1 MIEQKKE
8 KPIIFIVA
16 WTLTRLFR
24 LNIMIFAIPLLLA
37 IIRISLEPDTSF
49 WDRFPN
55 QLYTI
60 ALFLSSLTYIF
71 GVIYKMIP
79 QKLWDKKIELQEFE
93 KKYFKAAMLVCILT
107 YATGLAIYFIDFY
120 K

>member
-1 MIEQKKE
+1 MIEQKNE
-8 KPIIFIVA
+8 RPVIFIVA

-37 IIRISLEPDTSF
+37 FIRISLEPDSPF
-49 WDRFPN
+49 WDRFPS

-60 ALFLSSLTYIF
+60 ALLLSSLTYII

-93 KKYFKAAMLVCILT
+93 KKYFKAAMLVCIAI
-107 YATGLAIYFIDFY
+107 YIVGLSIYFIDFY